1 MNYTPTQS
9 ELDDAAEAAQERRR
23 LREHPISP
31 GLTECHIS
39 PVLTP
44 EQYDDQKYYDR
55 KNKKKG
61 KRGRYQTPEMGKNEI
76 EPNVIYRHGKQ
87 IKFLLLPSAISDD
100 AYSKAERALTGL
112 KESEWQGSS
121 RKAAEG
127 QKAKKFSLGWLPQIG
142 GRSIGHDYYN
152 LRSAPTLRLPEL
164 YISLRPL
171 LREMDDLLHDKLPA
185 YYDYAQRMAM
195 GVEQSEDDDEIDLDE
210 LVKDP
215 RHLSYLKH
223 MEPFDMFYTIGPTIF
238 TTVEVNGPTIF
249 RAHEDANNMF
259 GTCVCITALGDFV
272 GGRLVFP
279 RYGYSAE
286 LRPRDLLICDNNK
299 ELHGNLGPLVG
310 ERFSVVAFQHE
321 SLLFKRKVMKR
332 PTAPATG

>member
-1 MNYTPTQS
+1 MK
-9 ELDDAAEAAQERRR
+9 
-23 LREHPISP
+23 
-31 GLTECHIS
+31 
-39 PVLTP
+39 V
-44 EQYDDQKYYDR
+44 EQTKQQTIKR
-55 KNKKKG
+55 K
-61 KRGRYQTPEMGKNEI
+61 
-76 EPNVIYRHGKQ
+76 H
-87 IKFLLLPSAISDD
+87 IKFLLLPSAISDA
-100 AYSKAERALTGL
+100 AYTKAERAVTAL
-112 KESEWQGSS
+112 KDSDWKSSS

-127 QKAKKFSLGWLPQIG
+127 QKAKKLSLGWLPQIG
-142 GRSIGHDYYN
+142 GRSKKSNYYN
-152 LRSAPTLRLPEL
+152 LRSAPTLALPEL

-171 LREMDDLLHDKLPA
+171 LREMDVLLQDKLPE
-185 YYDYAQRMAM
+185 YYDYAQNMAM
-195 GVEQSEDDDEIDLDE
+195 TIEQSEDDDEIE
-210 LVKDP
+210 LYERVKDP
-215 RHLSYLKH
+215 RHLSSLEH
-223 MEPFDMFYTIGPTIF
+223 MEPFDMFYTLGPTIF

-321 SLLFKRKVMKR
+321 SLLFKRVVMKR
-332 PTAPATG
+332 PTVPPTGEAEK